1 MNGLSEA
8 LTRHVRA
15 DGAEVLVRHIPH
27 RVTSTT
33 AAVDRESIAKRPCF
47 LCAANLPPEQKGLAW
62 GDGFT
67 FLCNPF
73 PIVGRHL
80 TVVHQEHRPQQ
91 IAGQVGTMLDLA
103 AALPGFFVIYNG
115 PQCGASAPDHLH
127 LQAGSRDGLPIVRET
142 AGKAGPAIEAY
153 GVRAFLLRGARQRVV
168 GETERALS
176 HLAAVTGRE
185 GEPWCNAAAWRE
197 GDGSFALV
205 LYPRSKHRPE
215 AFHSGDL
222 AVSPATIDMSG
233 ILVAPFLR
241 DFERLSGDD
250 VAAVYREVTLGAG
263 EFRDVVER
271 LERERA
277 GRSLGSS

>member
-1 MNGLSEA
+1 MLQRGVTGLANA
-8 LTRHVRA
+8 LTRPLIS

-27 RVTSTT
+27 RVASTT
-33 AAVDRESIAKRPCF
+33 AAVDRESIARRPCF

-73 PIVGRHL
+73 PIVERHL
-80 TVVHQEHRPQQ
+80 TVVHREHRPQQ

-153 GVRAFLLRGARQRVV
+153 GMRALLFRGPDRSRVR
-168 GETERALS
+168 GETERALALLS
-176 HLAAVTGRE
+176 AVTGR
-185 GEPWCNAAAWRE
+185 GPEPWCNVAAWTE
-197 GDGSFALV
+197 PASGFSLV
-205 LYPRSKHRPE
+205 LYPRGKHRPE
-215 AFHSGDL
+215 AFHTGEL

-233 ILVAPFLR
+233 ILVAPFPR
-241 DFERLSGDD
+241 DFERLSGED
-250 VAAVYREVTLGAG
+250 VAAVYREVTIPDDQ
-263 EFRDVVER
+263 FRDVLAR
-271 LERERA
+271 LENRC
-277 GRSLGSS
+277 